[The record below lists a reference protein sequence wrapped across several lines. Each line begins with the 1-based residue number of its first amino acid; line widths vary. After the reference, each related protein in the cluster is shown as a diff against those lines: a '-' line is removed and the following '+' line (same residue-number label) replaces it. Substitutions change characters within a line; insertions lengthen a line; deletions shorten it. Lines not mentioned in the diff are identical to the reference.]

1 MWVKRKGGEGRR
13 EERQEDEGTTMIIA
27 KQTKQREKQY
37 YRARGRWPG
46 GNFQL
51 KTNAYKCAH
60 MEKAPPHTHVCV
72 RVCVGEN
79 CDFAC
84 LFIGLRHLPSPSS
97 FPPAFSCWSTSR
109 SRRQRQRGSSGVW
122 MRQKKNTHGIG
133 THTCGHNN
141 ITIEMW
147 ATKLKAL
154 FFFLVIYRYSLLR
167 MYKKRLTES
176 TRFYVY

>member
-60 MEKAPPHTHVCV
+60 MEKAPPHTHVCATLPA
-72 RVCVGEN
+72 
-79 CDFAC
+79 FLSAC
-84 LFIGLRHLPSPSS
+84 GISPPPLRSLLHFHAGLRL
-97 FPPAFSCWSTSR
+97 AVDVNVNVEAAGC
-109 SRRQRQRGSSGVW
+109 
-122 MRQKKNTHGIG
+122 K
-133 THTCGHNN
+133 
-141 ITIEMW
+141 
-147 ATKLKAL
+147 
-154 FFFLVIYRYSLLR
+154 
-167 MYKKRLTES
+167 
-176 TRFYVY
+176 